1 MTINDFSSLWCEK
14 YRPRKLEDF
23 VISEKNLEIVES
35 FKRNKQIPNLLF
47 LGTPGIGK
55 TTLAKIIVNDILQC
69 QYLYINAS
77 DENGID
83 TIRTKVTSFAQTK
96 SFDGNLKA
104 IILDECDG
112 LTMDGQRALRNTME
126 ELAGFT
132 RFILTA
138 NYKYKIIP
146 ALQSRCQSLDLTPPL
161 DLVIKR
167 CASILKNEKIEAENG
182 QKTKLLELVKNTY
195 PDIRLCINEL
205 QKFSVSGKLKINEF
219 DGKDLVSLI
228 YKEIK
233 SKNINT
239 LRKTLIEN
247 ETAFNADYVSLL
259 RVLFNHID
267 ERETDTDYKK
277 KALLIVAEHLYRSS
291 FVVDQEINFFACTVL
306 LADTQ
311 LLGKY
316 CAV

>member
-1 MTINDFSSLWCEK
+1 MTINDFNNLWVEK
-14 YRPRKLEDF
+14 YRPKKLSDF
-23 VISEKNLEIVES
+23 VVSDKNLEIINS
-35 FKRNKQIPNLLF
+35 FAAKKQIPNLLF

-55 TTLAKIIVNDILQC
+55 TTLAKIIVNELLGC

-96 SFDGNLKA
+96 SFDGNLKV

-126 ELAGFT
+126 ELSGFT

-146 ALQSRCQSLDLTPPL
+146 PLQSRCQSMDLTPPI
-161 DLVIKR
+161 DSVIKR
-167 CASILKNEKIEAENG
+167 CANILKSENISVENG
-182 QKTKLLELVKNTY
+182 QKQALINLVKKLY

-205 QKFSVSGKLKINEF
+205 QKFSVTSKLIINEF
-219 DGKDLVSLI
+219 SADDLLHLI

-233 SKNINT
+233 NKNINS
-239 LRKTLIEN
+239 LRKALIEN
-247 ETAFNADYVSLL
+247 EAAFNADYVSLL
-259 RVLFNHID
+259 RNLFNYI
-267 ERETDTDYKK
+267 EESETDIEYKK
-277 KALLIVAEHLYRSS
+277 KALLIVAEHLYRSA
-291 FVVDQEINFFACTVL
+291 FVVDQEINFFACTIL
-306 LADTQ
+306 LTDTQ